1 MDGESKGATE
11 STAELPDL
19 GSCLSNGDAI
29 TLLEII
35 HTSLSCD
42 SEEDFP
48 GLFPKMQELFP
59 FDFAGTLVGRHDADN
74 ELFIDH
80 GINVSFP
87 DEWVREYSVK
97 NYFYLDHIT
106 KETFRTCQA
115 RHWAYLTQSYEVTV
129 PKEIKTLNLDLGMK
143 ECYAHGVKALKP
155 EQSRSMFCF
164 SGPSIKSDP
173 RTIVIMEYLI
183 PHLHLA
189 LSRIC
194 NKQQADKKSVTLTSR
209 ERDVLNWLKE
219 GKSSWEIS
227 VILGISERTVNYHV
241 YNLMQKLEVVNRPQ
255 ALAVAAGM
263 GLIEMS

>member
-1 MDGESKGATE
+1 MHYAGKGAAE
-11 STAELPDL
+11 SSSELPAI

-29 TLLEII
+29 ILLEII
-35 HTSLSCD
+35 HKSLTCD
-42 SEEDFP
+42 SEEEFP
-48 GLFPKMQELFP
+48 GLFPKIQELFP
-59 FDFAGTLVGRHDADN
+59 FDFAGTLAGRHNADN

-87 DEWVREYSVK
+87 DEWVREYSAK

-115 RHWAYLTQSYEVTV
+115 RHWAYLTQSYEVNV

-143 ECYAHGVKALKP
+143 ECYTHGANAIKP
-155 EQSRSMFCF
+155 GQKGSIFCF

-173 RTIVIMEYLI
+173 RTIVIMEYII

-189 LSRIC
+189 LARIC
-194 NKQQADKKSVTLTSR
+194 DKVQTEKKQVSLTTR
-209 ERDVLNWLKE
+209 ELEVLNWLKK
-219 GKSSWEIS
+219 GKSSWDMS
-227 VILGISERTVNYHV
+227 VILKISERTVNYHV
-241 YNLMQKLEVVNRPQ
+241 YNILRKLEVVNRPQ